1 MEIKLYDSELKVM
14 EILWREGM
22 LAAGDLAAV
31 LNRETGWNRNTT
43 YTVIKKLIVK
53 GAIQRTDPGFV
64 CTALIPKE
72 QVQTY
77 ETKELINKMYNG
89 SAGMF
94 FSAFL
99 NEKNLSK
106 EDIDKLKKI
115 VESLS

>member
-1 MEIKLYDSELKVM
+1 MEIKLFDSELRVM

-22 LAAGDLAAV
+22 LAAGDLAAI
-31 LNRETGWNRNTT
+31 LNKETGWNRNTT
-43 YTVIKKLIVK
+43 YTVIKKLIGK
-53 GAIQRTDPGFV
+53 GAVQRTNPGFK

-77 ETKELINKMYNG
+77 ETKELINKMFDG
-89 SAGMF
+89 SAEMF

-99 NEKNLSK
+99 NERNLSK

-115 VESLS
+115 VKNLS

>member
-1 MEIKLYDSELKVM
+1 M
-14 EILWREGM
+14 
-22 LAAGDLAAV
+22 
-31 LNRETGWNRNTT
+31 
-43 YTVIKKLIVK
+43 
-53 GAIQRTDPGFV
+53 